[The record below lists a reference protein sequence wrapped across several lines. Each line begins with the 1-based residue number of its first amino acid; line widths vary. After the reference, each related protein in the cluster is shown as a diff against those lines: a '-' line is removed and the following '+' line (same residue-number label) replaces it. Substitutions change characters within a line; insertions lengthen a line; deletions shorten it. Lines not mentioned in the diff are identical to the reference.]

1 MSELY
6 SQKEIS
12 EMLKE
17 FEVYKKAFELMAVKY
32 CKHTACYFCEVNDY
46 CEMYCGERKGF
57 EFLKEYFLQEAR
69 KE

>member
-6 SQKEIS
+6 SQQEIN

-17 FEVYKKAFELMAVKY
+17 FEVYKKAFGLMAVKY
-32 CKHTACYFCEVNDY
+32 CNHTRCCSCEVNAY
-46 CEMYCGERKGF
+46 CEMYRGEIKGF

-69 KE
+69 N